1 MSKDITCAVL
11 LLTAVLPV
19 LSGATTA
26 RAQGAALCQPGQS
39 GQSGSA
45 VSLVILSSPKKV
57 HELAASIRDAKILK
71 RDAKTVIFSDGRV
84 VTSDVTSASRHLNEL
99 GWGKRSINVMASF
112 KARSRRFRSSG

>member
-1 MSKDITCAVL
+1 MSNSILCAVSV
-11 LLTAVLPV
+11 LTAVLPV
-19 LSGATTA
+19 LSNATIA

-57 HELAASIRDAKILK
+57 HELAASIHDATVLK

-84 VTSDVTSASRHLNEL
+84 VTSDVTSASQHINEL
-99 GWGKRSINVMASF
+99 GWGTRSINVMASF
-112 KARSRRFRSSG
+112 KARSRRPSSFG